1 MVVTG
6 IVSKRLARAIAEAA
20 PATGSSSR
28 TRRRRHDELVC
39 ARAVG
44 RPQATGELARRLD
57 PPSWATSLPLR
68 RERTAQATGRPPQLG
83 VGRSSGS
90 GVGSAPSDHLA
101 SGVGL
106 LSSTALSLGLDRG
119 FFLSA
124 TRRLVTMT
132 DQERRHLAQADRHI
146 AECKALIARQQ
157 ELVRRIAQRG
167 QPTDWAE
174 DTLRAFESNL
184 RAFEAHRNEIVVQI
198 DAER

>member
-1 MVVTG
+1 VRSG
-6 IVSKRLARAIAEAA
+6 RWAA
-20 PATGSSSR
+20 PGHGRTCAPPGSS
-28 TRRRRHDELVC
+28 ELGDVLT
-39 ARAVG
+39 APPRADRSG
-44 RPQATGELARRLD
+44 N
-57 PPSWATSLPLR
+57 WA
-68 RERTAQATGRPPQLG
+68 APPQLG